1 MKRVIK
7 SSMALITGITESD
20 KVKLKNEVDNIC
32 YECYENDELDYD
44 VVMEHMEEIVLDP
57 KYLEDREYSEGAIA
71 LARSKD
77 KGLIDYVRTLVQEG
91 IENYE

>member
-7 SSMALITGITESD
+7 SSVARITGITESD

-44 VVMEHMEEIVLDP
+44 VVMEHMEELVLDP
-57 KYLEDREYSEGAIA
+57 EYLEDHEYSEGVIA
-71 LARSKD
+71 LARSKN
-77 KGLIDYVRTLVQEG
+77 KGFIDYVGTLVQEG

>member
-7 SSMALITGITESD
+7 SSMAPITGITESD

-57 KYLEDREYSEGAIA
+57 EYLEDREYSEGAIA
-71 LARSKD
+71 LARSKN
-77 KGLIDYVRTLVQEG
+77 KGFIKYVGTLVQEG